1 MGPDGMTA
9 DDGTPTQPHDTHE
22 AGSTVQA
29 ARRRSHRGNL
39 LLGSL
44 VLAAVAASAAA
55 SAALSEPA
63 PVPVE
68 QQLRDDIEGMLD
80 AGLDEDHPKVDLVED
95 QLAAIEDGAGEPAQE
110 RGVDVEAMLEEAA
123 GDADVAA
130 ATEARGAAPGARPA
144 TDEDLAWESGPVLC
158 EPVPGLLSAEEIA
171 GATCLSVP
179 QPDGTNRYVAVAPD
193 GVVHSVRFGNDGEVR
208 RLEDTHAGGP
218 VADGTTL
225 APTPEGD
232 LRIAPPGRAAA
243 AVDLP

>member
-1 MGPDGMTA
+1 MAA
-9 DDGTPTQPHDTHE
+9 DDVTPTHPHDSDE
-22 AGSTVQA
+22 ADSTERA
-29 ARRRSHRGNL
+29 TRRRTRRGNL

-68 QQLRDDIEGMLD
+68 QQLREDIEGMLE
-80 AGLDEDHPKVDLVED
+80 AGLDEDHPKVDMVED

-110 RGVDVEAMLEEAA
+110 RGVDVEAMLDEAA

-130 ATEARGAAPGARPA
+130 AAEARGAAPGARPP
-144 TDEDLAWESGPVLC
+144 TDDDLSWESGTVLC
-158 EPVPGLLSAEEIA
+158 EPVPGLLSAEEIE

-193 GVVHSVRFGNDGEVR
+193 GVVRSVRFGNDGDVR
-208 RLEDTHAGGP
+208 RLDDTHLGTP
-218 VADGTTL
+218 VGEGATL
-225 APTPEGD
+225 APTPEGH
-232 LRIAPPGRAAA
+232 IQVAPPAGAPAT
-243 AVDLP
+243 VDVP